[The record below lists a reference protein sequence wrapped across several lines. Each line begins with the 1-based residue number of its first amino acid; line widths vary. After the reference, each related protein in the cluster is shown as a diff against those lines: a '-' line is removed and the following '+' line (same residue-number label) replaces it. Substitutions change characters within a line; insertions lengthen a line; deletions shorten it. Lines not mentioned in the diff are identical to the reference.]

1 MKVELT
7 VHASKLK
14 NVAGLGKGTSDP
26 FAVVTLMAT
35 KTGDKPEILG
45 KTEVIENSLSP
56 NWVKTFPIEYNLGT
70 PMKVAVQI
78 YDEVQKGKNKST
90 KGMGSATFDIA
101 EVLGARGN
109 VKAKKL
115 KNGGTIFVHV
125 GKSKGSG
132 LLRLKMKGIKLKNTE
147 GFMRKSDPFFEI
159 ERKLDSAGGLTW

>member
-7 VHASKLK
+7 VHASKLT

-26 FAVVTLMAT
+26 YAVVTLMAT
-35 KTGDKPEILG
+35 KTGDQPEILG
-45 KTEVIENSLSP
+45 KTEVIKNSLSP
-56 NWVKTFPIEYNLGT
+56 NWVKAFPIEYNLGT
-70 PMKVAVQI
+70 PMKVAIQI
-78 YDEVQKGKNKST
+78 YDEVRKGQNKA
-90 KGMGSATFDIA
+90 MGSATFDIG

-115 KNGGTIFVHV
+115 KKGGTIFVHI

-132 LLRLKMKGIKLKNTE
+132 WLQLKMKGIKLKNTE

>member
-7 VHASKLK
+7 LHCSKLK

-26 FAVVTLMAT
+26 YAVVTLVAT
-35 KTGDKPEILG
+35 NAGDTPTILG
-45 KTEVIENSLSP
+45 KSEVIKNSLSP

-70 PMKVAVQI
+70 PSKIVVQI
-78 YDEVQKGKNKST
+78 YDEVRKGENKA
-90 KGMGSATFDIA
+90 MGSATFDIG

-115 KNGGTIFVHV
+115 KKGGTIFAHIA
-125 GKSKGSG
+125 KSKGSG

-159 ERKLDSAGGLTW
+159 CRKLNSAGGLTW